1 MDRKDSDRTKIV
13 EDIFQSAA
21 DHSPDERAAYL
32 DEVCNGDTQLRRE
45 VESMISSYERAG
57 SFMDKP
63 AIAIDAHVLR
73 EAGTNAQ
80 VGQQIGHYTILK
92 EIGRGGMGEV
102 YLAEDTALGRRIAL
116 KVLPAFFTRDDQR
129 VRRFQQEAR
138 AASAL
143 NHPNILTIHEIG
155 NIGSTYFI
163 ATEFIEGQTLR
174 DRVCESPVRLPE
186 VLEIATQTA
195 SALTAAHQAG
205 LVHRDIKPEN
215 IMLRPDGL
223 VKVLDFGLVKLT
235 EEENDLET
243 APLTRTTVDTNAGM
257 VMGTASYM
265 SPEQARGSAVDGRTD
280 IWSLGVVL
288 YELIA
293 ARLPFEGSNTN
304 QILAS
309 ILSDKEPLPL
319 VRVASGV
326 PAELARIVEKALSK
340 NRDERYQTSKDMLL
354 DLKKLKQRLHLEAE
368 LARSADTPKSAT
380 DGSSSLDR
388 DLVTSRSSTAG
399 TRETAREATR
409 STRIFAG
416 SRRLAVGIV
425 FVAIFIGVAVVL
437 LYRLRTSSATG
448 ELTTTRS
455 IAVLPFENASGNADV
470 DYLSDGMTETLINSL
485 AQVPN
490 LAVKARTS
498 VFRYKNQN
506 TSLKIVGKEL
516 GVEAVLTGRMVQHGD
531 DLTLFLSLVDATT
544 ENQLWGKQYDQKLTD
559 LVRLQTQIAEDVS
572 ENLKAKL
579 TTADQ
584 QKLSRRYTANP
595 EAYRL
600 YLQGRYLWNKRTERD
615 MSKSLEYFQQAVALD
630 PNYALAYTG
639 IADAYVNLSMG
650 FNFGPMQPS
659 LGLPKAKEAALKAL
673 EIDNTLAEAHVSLAV
688 IKERWDWDFATA
700 EREYKRAIELNKDYA
715 TAHQRYS
722 VFLGAMG
729 HFDEAVAEIERARQ
743 LDPLSLVIAVET
755 ARPYTLSGNYD
766 RAVEILGK
774 VIEIDPNF
782 MRAHHLLAINY
793 SWMGRNDEAIREIQ
807 KAFELVGGQYRE
819 DRTKRINDTLAVIY
833 AHAGRRSEAL
843 KLLADM
849 EEQEKQGKYSYV
861 FTHSA
866 VYSELGDREQAFKWL
881 EKAYAERSPA
891 MVDLKAA
898 HVYDKI
904 RDDTRFTDLVRRVGL
919 PQ

>member
-1 MDRKDSDRTKIV
+1 MAPKELNRTNRV
-13 EDIFQSAA
+13 EEIFQSAV
-21 DHSPDERAAYL
+21 DHSPDKRTAYL
-32 DEVCNGDTQLRRE
+32 DDVCNGDIQLRRE

-57 SFMDKP
+57 SFMEKP
-63 AIAIDAHVLR
+63 AIAIDACVLG
-73 EAGTNAQ
+73 EAGTHAH
-80 VGQQIGHYTILK
+80 VGQHIGHYTILK

-102 YLAEDTALGRRIAL
+102 YLAEDTTLGRRIAL
-116 KVLPAFFTRDDQR
+116 KILPAFFTKDEQR

-155 NIGSTYFI
+155 KTGSTYFI

-174 DRVCESPVRLPE
+174 DRLAQSPVRLADA
-186 VLEIATQTA
+186 LEIAMQAA
-195 SALTAAHQAG
+195 SALSSAHQAG

-215 IMLRPDGL
+215 IMIRPDGL

-235 EEENDLET
+235 DEGDGVDS
-243 APLTRTTVDTNAGM
+243 ASTTQPKVATNAGM

-265 SPEQARGSAVDGRTD
+265 SPEQACGSSVDGRTD

-293 ARLPFEGSNTN
+293 GRLPFEGSNTN
-304 QILAS
+304 QFLAS

-319 VRVASGV
+319 VRYASGV
-326 PAELARIVEKALSK
+326 PAELERIIEKALSK

-354 DLKKLKQRLHLEAE
+354 DLKKLKQRLQIDAE
-368 LARSADTPKSAT
+368 LARSAPSAVGT
-380 DGSSSLDR
+380 IDAASGLDR
-388 DLVTSRSSTAG
+388 EFVTSSSSTAA
-399 TRETAREATR
+399 TNEAAREATR
-409 STRIFAG
+409 STRIFAK
-416 SRRLAVGIV
+416 SQRLAVGGVFAAIAIIV
-425 FVAIFIGVAVVL
+425 AFVVL
-437 LYRLRTSSATG
+437 YHLRSSSATT
-448 ELTTTRS
+448 EHATTKS

-470 DYLSDGMTETLINSL
+470 EYLSDGMTETLINSL
-485 AQVPN
+485 AQLPN
-490 LAVKARTS
+490 LSVKARTS
-498 VFRYKNQN
+498 VFRYKNQDV
-506 TSLKIVGKEL
+506 SPQLVGKEL
-516 GVEAVLTGRMVQHGD
+516 GVQAVVTGRMVQHGD

-544 ENQLWGKQYDQKLTD
+544 ENQLWGKQYNQKLTD
-559 LVRLQTQIAEDVS
+559 LLRLQTQIAQDVS

-579 TTADQ
+579 TPADE
-584 QKLSRRYTANP
+584 QKLAKRYAANP
-595 EAYRL
+595 QAYRL

-615 MSKSLEYFQQAVALD
+615 MSKGLEYFQQAVAMD

-650 FNFGPMQPS
+650 FNFAPMRPS
-659 LGLPKAKEAALKAL
+659 LGLPKAKEAALRAL

-688 IKERWDWDFATA
+688 IKERWDWDFAGA
-700 EREYKRAIELNKDYA
+700 EREYKRAIELNSDYGI
-715 TAHQRYS
+715 AHQRYS

-729 HFDEAVAEIERARQ
+729 RLDEALAEVDLARQ

-755 ARPYTLSGNYD
+755 ARPYTISGRYD
-766 RAVEILGK
+766 RAVEILRK

-782 MRAHHLLAINY
+782 MRAHHLLAVNY
-793 SWMGRNDEAIREIQ
+793 SGMGRYDEAIREIR

-819 DRTKRINDTLAVIY
+819 DGTKRINDTLAIIY
-833 AHAGRRSEAL
+833 AHAGRKSEAL
-843 KLLADM
+843 KLVAEMD
-849 EEQEKQGKYSYV
+849 EQERQGKYTYV
-861 FTHSA
+861 FTRSA
-866 VYSELGDREQAFKWL
+866 VYSELGDRDEAFKWL

-891 MVDLKAA
+891 MTELKAA

-904 RDDTRFTDLVRRVGL
+904 RDDTRFADLTRRVGL